1 RAINAKMKLSA
12 ALVTLCA
19 LFGCSVAN
27 GGPQA
32 RIAGGEDAV
41 LGQLPYQAALSVGGS
56 YNCGAVIIAERYALT
71 ALTCVCSAGK
81 DTAWPPQLFM
91 VSAGTVDLYNGGQ
104 RIRVEE
110 ITLNPNYNELKVG
123 LALLRLTEPL
133 VFNDYVSA
141 LPLASQNPPQGAYV
155 DISGW
160 GRTKQSETDMY
171 RTLQVGTAI
180 VEAEREC
187 SLVDNVLVS
196 NDQVLCLGHQR
207 RQGICAGDIGGPA
220 VYQGQLVGLGAELL
234 GECGGLLPER
244 FISIA
249 ANYEWIQ
256 QQLE

>member
-1 RAINAKMKLSA
+1 MAS
-12 ALVTLCA
+12 
-19 LFGCSVAN
+19 SS
-27 GGPQA
+27 PQG
-32 RIAGGEDAV
+32 RIAGGEDAT
-41 LGQLPYQAALSVGGS
+41 LGQLPYQASLAIGGS
-56 YNCGAVIIAERYALT
+56 YNCGAVIIAERFALT

-81 DTAWPPQLFM
+81 DTPWPPQLFI

-110 ITLNPNYNELKVG
+110 IIVNPNYNELKTG
-123 LALLRLTEPL
+123 IALLRLSEPL
-133 VFNDYVSA
+133 IFNMDVGP
-141 LPLASQNPPQGAYV
+141 LPLATENPAVGSYV

-160 GRTKQSETDMY
+160 GRTKESDTEMY
-171 RTLQVGTAI
+171 RTLQVGLAI

-187 SLVDNVLVS
+187 LEASDAPV

-220 VYQGQLVGLGAELL
+220 VYRDTLVGLGAEVL
-234 GECGGLLPER
+234 GECGSMLPER

-256 QQLE
+256 LQME